1 MYATKAKELSQRSTA
16 EAKRAEREAAA
27 AAAAEQK
34 QAS

>member
-1 MYATKAKELSQRSTA
+1 MYATTAKELSPWSAA
-16 EAKRAEREAAA
+16 EAKRAAPEPAA